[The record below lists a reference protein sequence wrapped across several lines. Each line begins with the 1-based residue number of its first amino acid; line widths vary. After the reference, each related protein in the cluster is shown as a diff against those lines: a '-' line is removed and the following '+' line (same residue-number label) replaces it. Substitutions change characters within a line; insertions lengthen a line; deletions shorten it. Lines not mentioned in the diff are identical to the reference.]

1 MSRASDLA
9 NLIASGSTTIH
20 GEAGVTSSGSTG
32 KTTNLQNGLAKVLFS
47 MNLDSSTFMTVAN
60 NSISSQTLNISS
72 GTDAGTGLARGNL
85 TNAMSAL
92 DYIWT
97 EGAMAANNTANLD
110 VGVATTSL
118 IPFQQHDADSSSDVD
133 DISCATIFG
142 DLV

>member
-1 MSRASDLA
+1 
-9 NLIASGSTTIH
+9 
-20 GEAGVTSSGSTG
+20 
-32 KTTNLQNGLAKVLFS
+32 
-47 MNLDSSTFMTVAN
+47 MNLDSSTYMTVAN

-85 TNAMSAL
+85 TNAMNAL

>member
-9 NLIASGSTTIH
+9 NLIASGNTTIH

-47 MNLDSSTFMTVAN
+47 MNLDSSTFMNVAN
-60 NSISSQTLNISS
+60 NNLSTQTLNVSS
-72 GTDAGTGLARGNL
+72 GTDSGSGLARGNL
-85 TNAMSAL
+85 TNAMNAL

-97 EGAMAANNTANLD
+97 EGIMAANNTANLD

-118 IPFQQHDADSSSDVD
+118 IPFQQHDADSSNDVN
-133 DISCATIFG
+133 DISCSAVFG
-142 DLV
+142 DLA